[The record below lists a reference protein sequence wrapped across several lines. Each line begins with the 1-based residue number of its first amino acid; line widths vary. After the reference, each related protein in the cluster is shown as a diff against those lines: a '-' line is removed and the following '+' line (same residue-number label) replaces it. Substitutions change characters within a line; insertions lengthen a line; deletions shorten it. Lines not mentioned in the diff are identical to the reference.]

1 MGSTIECVSTVPVA
15 EAGSRG
21 LHRVLVSA
29 CSAASTGEL
38 CGVCGSACVVT
49 QIIEESWLTCTGSS
63 CVETQS
69 GHCTDC
75 LQSSRA
81 SHFSFSVV
89 GEVKLLFT
97 EVA

>member
-49 QIIEESWLTCTGSS
+49 QIIESPGLRVQEVVAW
-63 CVETQS
+63 
-69 GHCTDC
+69 GHNLDIVLVAC
-75 LQSSRA
+75 RA
-81 SHFSFSVV
+81 AERRTSAFQ
-89 GEVKLLFT
+89 
-97 EVA
+97 